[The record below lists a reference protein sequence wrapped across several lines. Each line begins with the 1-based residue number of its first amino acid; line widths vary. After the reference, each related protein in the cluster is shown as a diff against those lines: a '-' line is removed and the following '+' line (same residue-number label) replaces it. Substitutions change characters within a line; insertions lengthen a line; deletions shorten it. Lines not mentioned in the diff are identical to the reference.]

1 MIIVNNC
8 DELKIVNSCDE
19 LKIKLET
26 RITKSTIVQKLFR
39 ANKCIISVLISVL
52 YDNPD
57 IIITYVKPV
66 PVLFTFNCALTI
78 IVWVR
83 SGICDVISPYK
94 LFHS

>member
-1 MIIVNNC
+1 MIIINNC

-52 YDNPD
+52 S
-57 IIITYVKPV
+57 
-66 PVLFTFNCALTI
+66 
-78 IVWVR
+78 VW
-83 SGICDVISPYK
+83 
-94 LFHS
+94 